1 MLLTSPHG
9 PSDVK
14 DLGVSLQNRS
24 CGLFTVQAKY
34 EYPVWG
40 RLSGLFACGWFRSDT
55 PNPLNDAVD
64 MGTELAQ
71 DFTVDFGGGLKDLT

>member
-1 MLLTSPHG
+1 
-9 PSDVK
+9 
-14 DLGVSLQNRS
+14 
-24 CGLFTVQAKY
+24 
-34 EYPVWG
+34 VWG